1 MARAFLFVLD
11 SVGIGG
17 APDAAAY
24 GDEGSNTVGHIAQ
37 ACASGKGD
45 RAGLRSGPLV
55 LPNLTAMGLGAA
67 CALATGQTPSG
78 LEATP
83 NGPWAVGVET
93 SNGKD
98 TPSGHWEIA
107 GVPVTF
113 NWTVFPDE
121 TPSLPDW
128 VMHDLIDQANL
139 NGLLG
144 CRHYSGTTVID
155 DFGAEHV
162 QTGKLICY
170 TSADSVL
177 QLAAHEES
185 FGLERLYAICEIAR
199 KLVDPMSLG
208 RVIARPFVGDAE
220 TGFTRTGNRRDFAM
234 PPQGETVLDRLTDA
248 GHHII
253 TMGKI
258 GDIFAHRGVGE
269 VRKAFG
275 NMPLMDKTLAAIDD
289 LKNGGFMFANF
300 VDFDSEFGHR
310 RDVPG
315 YANALEEFD
324 ARLPE
329 VFAKLRPNDL
339 LILTADH
346 GNDPTWHGT
355 DHTREQVP
363 ILIRLDDAA
372 PAPLGKR
379 LMSDMG
385 ATVADHLGIS
395 QGPVGNSFLDMIG
408 SKS

>member
-17 APDAAAY
+17 APDAADY
-24 GDEGSNTVGHIAQ
+24 GDAGSNTVGHIAQ
-37 ACASGKGD
+37 ACAAGKGD
-45 RAGLRSGPLV
+45 RDGLRHGPLT
-55 LPNLTAMGLGAA
+55 LPNLVAMGLGAA
-67 CALATGQTPSG
+67 CTDATGQIPNG
-78 LEATP
+78 LEGTP
-83 NGPWAVGVET
+83 RNPWAVGVET

-113 NWTVFPDE
+113 DWTVFPDE
-121 TPSLPDW
+121 NPSLPAW
-128 VMHDLIDQANL
+128 LIRDLTKQAGL
-139 NGLLG
+139 SGLLG
-144 CRHYSGTTVID
+144 CRHYSGTAVID
-155 DFGAEHV
+155 DFGAEHMR
-162 QTGKLICY
+162 TGALICY

-185 FGLERLYAICEIAR
+185 FGLERLYAVCEIAR

-208 RVIARPFVGDAE
+208 RVIARPFVGDASS
-220 TGFTRTGNRRDFAM
+220 GFTRTGNRRDYAM
-234 PPQGETVLDRLTDA
+234 PPPGVTVLDRLTDA
-248 GHHII
+248 GRHII

-258 GDIFAHRGVGE
+258 GDIFAHRGVGD

-275 NMPLMDKTLAAIDD
+275 NMPLMDKTLTAMDD
-289 LKNGGFMFANF
+289 LANGGFLFANF

-324 ARLPE
+324 ARMPQ
-329 VFAKLRPNDL
+329 VFAKLRRDDL

-346 GNDPTWHGT
+346 GNDPTWRGS

-363 ILIRLDDAA
+363 VLIRLGDAA
-372 PAPLGKR
+372 PASLGKR
-379 LMSDMG
+379 VMSDMG
-385 ATVADHLGIS
+385 ATVAAHLGVAR
-395 QGPVGNSFLDMIG
+395 GEVGNSFLDMIG
-408 SKS
+408 SKT

>member
-1 MARAFLFVLD
+1 MSRAFLFVLD

-17 APDAAAY
+17 APDAKAY
-24 GDEGSNTVGHIAQ
+24 GDAGSDTVGHIAA
-37 ACASGKGD
+37 ACARGLGD
-45 RAGLRSGPLV
+45 RAGVRSGPLA
-55 LPNLTAMGLGAA
+55 LPHLTAMGLGAA
-67 CALATGQTPSG
+67 CAESTGVCPPG
-78 LEATP
+78 LEASPQTP
-83 NGPWAVGVET
+83 FAVGVET
-93 SNGKD
+93 SHGKD

-113 NWTVFPDE
+113 DWTVFPDE
-121 TPSLPDW
+121 DPAFPDW
-128 VMHDLIDQANL
+128 LMRDLVAQADL
-139 NGLLG
+139 PGLL
-144 CRHYSGTTVID
+144 CNRHYSGTKVIE

-162 QTGKLICY
+162 KTGAPICY

-177 QLAAHEES
+177 QIAAHEEH
-185 FGLERLYAICEIAR
+185 FGLERLYQVCEITR
-199 KLVDPMSLG
+199 KLVDPMALG

-220 TGFTRTGNRRDFAM
+220 NGFERTGNRRDFAM
-234 PPQGETVLDRLTDA
+234 PPPGETLLDRLTAA
-248 GHHII
+248 GRHII

-275 NMPLMDKTLAAIDD
+275 NMPLMDKTLTAMDD
-289 LKNGGFMFANF
+289 LQDGGFLFANF

-329 VFAKLRPNDL
+329 VIARLRPDDL

-346 GNDPTWHGT
+346 GNDPTWQGT

-363 ILIRLDDAA
+363 ILIRLGAAA
-372 PAPLGKR
+372 PVNLGKH
-379 LMSDMG
+379 LFSDMS
-385 ATVADHLGIS
+385 ATVSAHLGVAA
-395 QGPVGNSFLDMIG
+395 GANGTSFLNMIG
-408 SKS
+408 RNT